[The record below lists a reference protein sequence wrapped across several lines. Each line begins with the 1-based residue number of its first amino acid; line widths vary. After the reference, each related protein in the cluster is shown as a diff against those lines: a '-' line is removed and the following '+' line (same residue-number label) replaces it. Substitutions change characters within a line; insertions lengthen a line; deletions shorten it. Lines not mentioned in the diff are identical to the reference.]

1 MLLCPLDYN
10 ISWKNVHIIINIS
23 IIIII
28 IIIIIVI
35 VIIIIIIIMIMIIII
50 LRNSNRN
57 FLFSSSL
64 KRKDSGALYS
74 NFKPILG
81 RIKQWDTGALSSLL
95 KVKAMRT
102 QISLPLRFSMGL

>member
-1 MLLCPLDYN
+1 MLLCPLGYN
-10 ISWKNVHIIINIS
+10 ISWKNVHTIIN
-23 IIIII
+23 IIII

-35 VIIIIIIIMIMIIII
+35 VIVIVIITIIIIII

-57 FLFSSSL
+57 LLFSSSL
-64 KRKDSGALYS
+64 KWKDSGTLYS

-95 KVKAMRT
+95 KVKATRT
-102 QISLPLRFSMGL
+102 QISLPLRFIMGL

>member
-10 ISWKNVHIIINIS
+10 ISWKNVHVIINIS
-23 IIIII
+23 III

-35 VIIIIIIIMIMIIII
+35 VIIIIIIIIII

-57 FLFSSSL
+57 LLFSSSL

-74 NFKPILG
+74 KFQTHSWQN
-81 RIKQWDTGALSSLL
+81 
-95 KVKAMRT
+95 
-102 QISLPLRFSMGL
+102 

>member
-10 ISWKNVHIIINIS
+10 ISWKNVYIIIN
-23 IIIII
+23 III

-35 VIIIIIIIMIMIIII
+35 VIVIVIIIIIIIIIII

-57 FLFSSSL
+57 LLFLSSL

-74 NFKPILG
+74 K
-81 RIKQWDTGALSSLL
+81 WDTGAPSSLL
-95 KVKAMRT
+95 KVKATRT
-102 QISLPLRFSMGL
+102 QISLPLRFGMGL

>member
-10 ISWKNVHIIINIS
+10 ISWKNVHTIINIS

-74 NFKPILG
+74 NFKPILVAELNNG
-81 RIKQWDTGALSSLL
+81 ILEHCQ
-95 KVKAMRT
+95 V
-102 QISLPLRFSMGL
+102 F

>member
-95 KVKAMRT
+95 KVKATRT
-102 QISLPLRFSMGL
+102 QISLPLRFIMGL

>member
-10 ISWKNVHIIINIS
+10 ISWKNVHVIINIS
-23 IIIII
+23 I

-35 VIIIIIIIMIMIIII
+35 VIIIIIIIIII

-57 FLFSSSL
+57 LLFSSSL

-74 NFKPILG
+74 KFQTHSWQN
-81 RIKQWDTGALSSLL
+81 
-95 KVKAMRT
+95 
-102 QISLPLRFSMGL
+102 

>member
-10 ISWKNVHIIINIS
+10 ISWKNVIINIS

-28 IIIIIVI
+28 IIIIII
-35 VIIIIIIIMIMIIII
+35 VIIIIIILIII

-57 FLFSSSL
+57 LLFSSSL

-74 NFKPILG
+74 KFQTHSWQN
-81 RIKQWDTGALSSLL
+81 
-95 KVKAMRT
+95 
-102 QISLPLRFSMGL
+102 